1 MADDRFGTSK
11 SLVPAPEATASIE
24 TRITDLVRFGV
35 VGLFAYWSLTL
46 VAPFAIIGIW
56 AAILAVAQY
65 PLYRRLENMLGGRGK
80 LAALLITLVNLSL
93 IIGPL
98 SALIFGS
105 LDGAQV
111 LFDKLKGSETL
122 MPAPPESVR
131 NWPVIGERI
140 YNAWSLASNNL
151 DAALNRFQPALLQAG
166 SKALSVLASIGLGFV
181 GFIASVIVTGF
192 LFRPGL
198 KIAEFTNVCA
208 HRIAGERGQGFVR
221 LATATIRNVARG
233 VIGVAFIQTLLC
245 ALVLKLFAV
254 PAAGLIAFV
263 VLILCIVQ
271 IGPAPVFL
279 PLILWGW
286 MTMEFQAAL
295 LMTLLL
301 VPIGLIDNIMKPIL
315 VARGLSTPMLVIL
328 VGVLGGTLA
337 YGLIGLFL
345 GPIVLSVFYDLLA
358 VWIRS
363 DRVAVPAEQGLA
375 REGSGVVSRADSGI
389 QG

>member
-1 MADDRFGTSK
+1 M
-11 SLVPAPEATASIE
+11 PAPEATASIE

>member
-1 MADDRFGTSK
+1 MADDRLGKSK
-11 SLVPAPEATASIE
+11 SLAPAPVATPSIE
-24 TRITDLVRFGV
+24 TRITDLVRFGI

-65 PLYRRLENMLGGRGK
+65 PLYRMLEKMLGGRGK
-80 LAALLITLVNLSL
+80 LAAVLITLVNLSL

-111 LFDKLKGSETL
+111 LFEKLKSSEAI
-122 MPAPPESVR
+122 MPAPPASVR
-131 NWPVIGERI
+131 DWPVIGERI

-151 DAALNRFQPALLQAG
+151 EAALNRFQPALLQAG
-166 SKALSVLASIGLGFV
+166 SKAIGVLASIGLGFV

-198 KIAEFTNVCA
+198 KIGEFMNVFA
-208 HRIAGERGQGFVR
+208 HRIAGERGQGFVS

-233 VIGVAFIQTLLC
+233 VIGVAFIQTILC

-263 VLILCIVQ
+263 VMILCIVQ
-271 IGPAPVFL
+271 IGPFPVFL
-279 PLILWGW
+279 PLIVWGW

-301 VPIGLIDNIMKPIL
+301 VPIALIDNIMKPIL

-363 DRVAVPAEQGLA
+363 DRLSVQADQRLA
-375 REGSGVVSRADSGI
+375 RQSGEVVSDTGI

>member
-1 MADDRFGTSK
+1 MDDDRLGK
-11 SLVPAPEATASIE
+11 SNSLAPAPVATASIE
-24 TRITDLVRFGV
+24 TRITDLVRFGI

-46 VAPFAIIGIW
+46 VVPFAIIGIW

-65 PLYRRLENMLGGRGK
+65 PLYRRLEKMLGGRGK
-80 LAALLITLVNLSL
+80 LAAVLITLVNLSL

-111 LFDKLKGSETL
+111 VYEKLKGSEAI
-122 MPAPPESVR
+122 MPAPPEAVR
-131 NWPVIGERI
+131 NWPIIGERI

-151 DAALNRFQPALLQAG
+151 AAALNRFQPALLQAG
-166 SKALSVLASIGLGFV
+166 SKAIGVLASIGLGFV

-198 KIAEFTNVCA
+198 KISEFVNVFA

-233 VIGVAFIQTLLC
+233 VIGVAFIQTILC

-263 VLILCIVQ
+263 VMILCIVQ
-271 IGPAPVFL
+271 IGPFPVFL
-279 PLILWGW
+279 PLIVWGW
-286 MTMEFQAAL
+286 MTMEFQSAL

-301 VPIGLIDNIMKPIL
+301 VPIALIDNIMKPIL

-363 DRVAVPAEQGLA
+363 DRIAAQPDQRPARQSG
-375 REGSGVVSRADSGI
+375 GVVSDTGI